1 MNMRTRLQ
9 KAFAD
14 EIPFFMALPAFI
26 WQVLFLYVPLICVV
40 TLSFL
45 NIQQQFSLSSL
56 TLAHYGMM
64 HNPLL
69 WIVIARSLMLAL
81 AAACTCALF
90 AYPVAYYIALHT
102 TRFRHVC
109 LFFLILPFW
118 TNMLVQVYAWFF
130 VLEKN
135 GLINTL
141 LLGSGFID
149 EPIRFLNTMS
159 AVYIVMVYCYLPF
172 MAMPIYSTL
181 NRFDK
186 RLIEASLDLGATPW
200 RTFLH
205 VTLPL
210 SFSGIRTGF
219 FLVFVPAF
227 GEFVIPVLMGGGKK
241 MFVGS
246 LISYYFLSALDTQA
260 GAVYTVVSVLVL
272 LMASLILNKI
282 LKWLIKIYVGKGY

>member
-1 MNMRTRLQ
+1 MNILINMR
-9 KAFAD
+9 KAFAH
-14 EIPFFMALPAFI
+14 EMPFFMALPAFV
-26 WQVLFLYVPLICVV
+26 WQMLFLYIPLICVV
-40 TLSFL
+40 ALSFL
-45 NIQQQFSLSSL
+45 RMHEQFSLNSL
-56 TLAHYGMM
+56 TVSNYGMLQ
-64 HNPLL
+64 NPLL
-69 WIVIARSLMLAL
+69 WAVIARSLVLAFC
-81 AAACTCALF
+81 AACTCAFF

-102 TRFRHVC
+102 NRFKNIFI
-109 LFFLILPFW
+109 FFLILPFW

-141 LLGSGFID
+141 LLNMGFIS
-149 EPIRFLNTMS
+149 EPIRFLNTAG

-172 MAMPIYSTL
+172 MAMPIYSIL
-181 NRFDK
+181 DRFDK

-205 VTLPL
+205 ITLPL

-246 LISYYFLSALDTQA
+246 LISYYFLAALDTHR
-260 GAVYTVVSVLVL
+260 GAVFTVVS
-272 LMASLILNKI
+272 ALILLIVSLALNKF
-282 LKWLIKIYVGKGY
+282 LKWLINVFVGKGY